1 MENNQ
6 TGRPAI
12 TFVVWLATFCAA
24 AVVGAGMVGAL
35 WFRPVDGRGRQALL
49 AAAALALTAVLGVVW
64 QSRARAARRW
74 EAALDAYAER
84 EIARA
89 RNRKAEERLN
99 RSLRGGLLPGHPAS
113 QTSPS
118 RP

>member
-6 TGRPAI
+6 TGRPMGVFI
-12 TFVVWLATFCAA
+12 VWLATFCAA
-24 AVVGAGMVGAL
+24 AVVSAELVAAL

-49 AAAALALTAVLGVVW
+49 AAAALALTAVLGFVG

-89 RNRKAEERLN
+89 RGRNTEEER
-99 RSLRGGLLPGHPAS
+99 
-113 QTSPS
+113 S
-118 RP
+118 RFFPPVG